1 MLPQG
6 KQYIET
12 DRQKDKMMRGTR
24 AGLKKLKKHYF
35 FGKNKIL
42 DFDFVCMQ
50 SKCQNFSW
58 REKQT

>member
-24 AGLKKLKKHYF
+24 AGLKKLKKTLF
-35 FGKNKIL
+35 FWKK
-42 DFDFVCMQ
+42 
-50 SKCQNFSW
+50 QNSGL
-58 REKQT
+58 